1 MRLPFILLAAILSA
15 AVGPASSFAKDFKL
29 SILHINDV
37 HSRIEPI
44 NKFNSTCRPTNN
56 VAGECFGGMARVKT
70 AIEARRSAL
79 EAAGRHVLTLDAGD
93 QFQGS
98 LFYSTYKGMVAVE
111 LMNQIGFDAMAVGNH
126 EFDNGPENLAKFAD
140 RANFPLLFANTN
152 ISNEP
157 ILAGKIKSHIIKSFG
172 RERVAIIG
180 ILAEDTDE
188 TSSPGENVSF
198 IQSETV
204 LKKLIAK
211 LEADGVNKIIL
222 LSHVGL
228 PRDKQIAAA
237 VNGID
242 VIVGGHSHSLLK
254 IYPTVVKAPNG
265 QAVPIVQAYA
275 YSKYLG
281 ELTVTFDA
289 QGHVSKAKGR
299 VWELNAVVREDS
311 AFAAFIAQKAAP
323 IEELKRKVI
332 GNSRAL
338 INGDRKTCRAKECSM
353 GNLVAD
359 AMLARSEKQGISIA
373 ILNSGSLRASIDTGA
388 ITMGEVVT
396 VLPFQ
401 NTLSTFQ
408 LKGSDIIA
416 ALENG
421 VSQVETGAGR
431 FPQVAGLRFTFD
443 SKNEVGQRVSDV
455 LVRGP
460 DGKYSPIDPE
470 QIYGVATNDYLRSGG
485 DGYKLFKTRGLKT
498 YDFGPGLD
506 EVVAHY
512 IASLGGTYRPYV
524 DGRITVR

>member
-15 AVGPASSFAKDFKL
+15 AVGSAPSFAKDFKL

-44 NKFNSTCRPTNN
+44 NKFNSTCRPSNN
-56 VAGECFGGMARVKT
+56 AAGECFGGMARVKT
-70 AIEARRSAL
+70 AIEARRRAL

-152 ISNEP
+152 IANEP
-157 ILAGKIKSHIIKSFG
+157 ILAGKIKSHIIKFFG

-188 TSSPGENVSF
+188 TSSPGENVVF

-228 PRDKQIAAA
+228 PRDKKIAAA

-265 QAVPIVQAYA
+265 RAVPIVQAYA

-299 VWELNAVVREDS
+299 VWELNAVVQEDP

-332 GNSRAL
+332 GNSSAL

-359 AMLARSEKQGISIA
+359 AMLARSEKQGISVA

-388 ITMGEVVT
+388 ITMNEVVT

-431 FPQVAGLRFTFD
+431 FPQVAGLQFTFD
-443 SKNEVGQRVSDV
+443 SKNKVGQRVSDV
-455 LVRGP
+455 LVRGA
-460 DGKYSPIDPE
+460 DGKYLPIDPE
-470 QIYGVATNDYLRSGG
+470 QIYGMVTNDYLRSGG
-485 DGYKLFKTRGLKT
+485 DGYNLFKTRGLKA
-498 YDFGPGLD
+498 YDYGPGLD